1 MEIVSRSIHVM
12 YLIIVIDDD
21 KRPNLS
27 SSSVDVN
34 ATENED
40 QHVMINLSN
49 GRESHHPIEEPLP
62 EARPDECDLIALGN
76 GTASR
81 DVEKYISDL
90 ITSGW
95 FSPLNVQYTIISE
108 QGSSVYSCS
117 PLAKKEFPSL
127 DPKLISAVSL
137 ARRVQDPLSEYIK
150 VDPKHLGV
158 DTESVTHVRARVSM
172 CLCLQLF
179 SDSALVEGEDENC
192 AKDVCVS
199 PMVGNLKREKK
210 EAYKQMRAVK
220 SETESKKSL
229 LLALHQKP
237 IESRLLPCSG
247 LNAWSKEKV
256 WEDSCL
262 QEENWHSPL
271 LKPEASALLFPLVGT
286 TPLRQVT
293 GLKTP
298 TLQAALPYIT
308 LVVHFGGEVT
318 KAPTKKRGKQGWEEG
333 YGERTILELA
343 RSALA

>member
-12 YLIIVIDDD
+12 
-21 KRPNLS
+21 
-27 SSSVDVN
+27 
-34 ATENED
+34 
-40 QHVMINLSN
+40 
-49 GRESHHPIEEPLP
+49 
-62 EARPDECDLIALGN
+62 CDLIALGN

-127 DPKLISAVSL
+127 DPKLISA
-137 ARRVQDPLSEYIK
+137 
-150 VDPKHLGV
+150 

-210 EAYKQMRAVK
+210 EAYKQMSAVK

-247 LNAWSKEKV
+247 LNAWSKE
-256 WEDSCL
+256 
-262 QEENWHSPL
+262 
-271 LKPEASALLFPLVGT
+271 KPEASALLFPLVGT

-343 RSALA
+343 LSALA